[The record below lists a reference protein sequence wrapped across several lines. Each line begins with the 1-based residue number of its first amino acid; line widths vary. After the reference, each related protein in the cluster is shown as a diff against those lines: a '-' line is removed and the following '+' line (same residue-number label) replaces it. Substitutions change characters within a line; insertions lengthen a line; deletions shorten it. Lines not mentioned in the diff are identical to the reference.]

1 MSETIRQQID
11 RVKAEYEKLPE
22 GLGLHIQRV
31 LAESLELAVLWDLDP
46 ERVELATWGHD
57 LYRSRTD
64 EEWLGMAR
72 ELGIPVRHA
81 DEQSPVLLHGPIA
94 ARVLYD
100 QFEIRDNE
108 VLLAVHEH
116 TLGSPAMGQISA
128 VVLLADKFEERKR
141 KRTPIMKDIRRVA
154 RRDLDTAL
162 LTWADWRWVED
173 AAHGWPVHPDHW
185 WARVEWVARHHAEI
199 GLPPI
204 SPDSDPAFEDGTVT
218 TIEFLG

>member
-1 MSETIRQQID
+1 MSGIREQID
-11 RVKAEYEKLPE
+11 AVKAAYEALPE

-31 LAESLELAVLWDLDP
+31 LVESLDLAERWDLDP

-57 LYRSRTD
+57 LYRSRGD
-64 EEWLGMAR
+64 EEWLRLAM
-72 ELGIPVRHA
+72 EMGIPLRHA
-81 DEQSPVLLHGPIA
+81 DELSPVLLHGPIA
-94 ARVLYD
+94 ARALYHD
-100 QFEIRDNE
+100 FGVRDDE
-108 VLLAVHEH
+108 VLMAVHEH
-116 TLGSPAMGQISA
+116 TLGSPDISQIGA

-162 LTWADWRWVED
+162 IAWADWRWTED
-173 AAHGWPVHPDHW
+173 AERGWLVHPDHW
-185 WARVEWVARHHAEI
+185 WSRITWIARHHAEI

-204 SPDSDPAFEDGTVT
+204 LPETDPAFDDETVT